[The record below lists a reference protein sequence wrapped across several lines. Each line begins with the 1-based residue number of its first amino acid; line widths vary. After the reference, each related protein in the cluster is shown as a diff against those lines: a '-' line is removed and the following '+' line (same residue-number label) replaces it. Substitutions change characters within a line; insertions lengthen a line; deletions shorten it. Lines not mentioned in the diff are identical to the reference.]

1 MIALNDAGP
10 SPASEPSEPVV
21 VDVPGVRIAPYF
33 VSNLTDVTAL
43 EHDEVKPAATFQS
56 LMSTKLCQHRFLP
69 CHERN
74 LIKTVPMLP
83 HNLYVS
89 FKSASLYCG
98 LG

>member
-43 EHDEVKPAATFQS
+43 EHDEVKPVTTFKS
-56 LMSTKLCQHRFLP
+56 LMSTKLNQHRFEP
-69 CHERN
+69 CASPKSPFRRS
-74 LIKTVPMLP
+74 P
-83 HNLYVS
+83 HTEVHVGFS
-89 FKSASLYCG
+89 FS
-98 LG
+98 